1 MTAQRHDPMLDRMT
15 VTELLVARLQGS
27 EDLALRFMFREP
39 SAEPEEAAPVQ
50 ATPSLQLT
58 RQQAK
63 DLILLLAH
71 GLGLPNTG
79 IPDAPSSTPH

>member
-1 MTAQRHDPMLDRMT
+1 MTAQRNDPMLDRVT
-15 VTELLVARLQGS
+15 VTELQVGRIQGS
-27 EDLALRFMFREP
+27 DELLLRIMFRGP
-39 SAEPEEAAPVQ
+39 PAAPGAAATDQ

-63 DLILLLAH
+63 DLLLLLGH